1 LIIQIHYRVKSFEIN
16 YEGMKTERKSNDS
29 GSKKLQILI
38 ISKFQLYNYQTVKEF
53 IVVMHQYKRCK
64 Q

>member
-1 LIIQIHYRVKSFEIN
+1 
-16 YEGMKTERKSNDS
+16 MKTERKSNDS